1 MTTKSLTEGNH
12 NIQVT
17 LTDYDTLNAVI
28 DVTADGVLCV
38 SVAGDGACGGS
49 GLPRVEVSGMG
60 VKIYLKEA
68 TTGTDVCSW
77 ITSIGGWKSIEWTI
91 HVLKIYDAFLD
102 HDSSLTGFIPEWND
116 VLVMYDYFLDEKIEV
131 PTQGNANPNGCG
143 FT

>member
-60 VKIYLKEA
+60 VKIYLKKAAA
-68 TTGTDVCSW
+68 TPG
-77 ITSIGGWKSIEWTI
+77 
-91 HVLKIYDAFLD
+91 YDAWLAGKGGLD
-102 HDSSLTGFIPEWND
+102 NITLPDIFELKDKIIGLPSDLTFIPTMPQLMECKD
-116 VLVMYDYFLDEKIEV
+116 AFIGL
-131 PTQGNANPNGCG
+131 
-143 FT
+143 